1 LKKLLLAALFLAAAV
16 FGYQYILKQEA
27 DEARGV
33 LAESTF
39 VRFDDREVQA
49 VVVDAYGQSGRF
61 ELQGDGWQLVDPVQD
76 VASEAGIYRL
86 ISRVRSTKVSERIED
101 PGPLSDY
108 GLNPAAVRI
117 KLELENQTVEFA
129 VGNISPDGDGAF
141 LQFAGDPGITIV
153 DALSGSDYARWTIE
167 RLRDDT
173 ITGLSRPSIRQM
185 KINFADESATFVR
198 GPDTW
203 QLTEPLVLPASST
216 RIEGLFDVLFDAKV
230 VQYFD
235 GVMESSNDMFQ
246 PDLTIE
252 LQGETTRKI
261 LIGGSAGGD
270 DRYVRRDDR
279 APLMRANFVKG
290 VQWPTSYLD
299 YVSSKWTGINRYSVK
314 GISFKAPE
322 GTGSLQRTEDGW
334 EGNDGRSHNEAA
346 VLAWLV
352 RLLGCEVS
360 AWAADDATDYR
371 PGYQVTLD
379 LDQGDPVTLSW
390 IPGRGGRST
399 ATPGVHASFD
409 RDPPSPP
416 GDWF

>member
-1 LKKLLLAALFLAAAV
+1 MKKLLLAALFLAAAII
-16 FGYQYILKQEA
+16 GYLTILNQEA
-27 DEARGV
+27 DDARGV
-33 LAESTF
+33 LADSTF

-49 VVVDAYGQSGRF
+49 VVVDAYGQHGRF
-61 ELQGDGWQLVDPVQD
+61 EPEGDGWQLVDPVQD
-76 VASEAGIYRL
+76 VASEASVYRL
-86 ISRVRSTKVSERIED
+86 ISRVRSTKVIERIED

-108 GLNPAAVRI
+108 GLDPAAVRI
-117 KLELENQTVEFA
+117 KLELDRQTIEFA

-141 LQFAGDPGITIV
+141 LKFAGDPAITIV

-173 ITGLSRPSIRQM
+173 ITGLSRPSVRQI
-185 KINFADESATFVR
+185 KIDFADGSATFVR
-198 GPDTW
+198 GADSW
-203 QLTEPLVLPASST
+203 QLTEPLVLPAANT
-216 RIEGLFDVLFDAKV
+216 QIEGLFDVLFDAKV

-235 GVMESSNDMFQ
+235 GVMGSSNDMFQ

-261 LIGGSAGGD
+261 FLGGSAGGD

-279 APLMRANFVKG
+279 PPLMRANFVKG
-290 VQWPTSYLD
+290 VQWPTSYMD
-299 YVSSKWTGINRYSVK
+299 YVSNKWTSINRYAVK

-322 GTGSLQRTEDGW
+322 GSGSLQRTEDGW
-334 EGNDGRSHNEAA
+334 LGKNGQTHKEAT

-360 AWAADDATDYR
+360 DWAADDVTDSR
-371 PGYQVTLD
+371 SGYQVTLD
-379 LDQGDPVTLSW
+379 LKQGDPVTLSW
-390 IPGRGGRST
+390 TPGKGGRST
-399 ATPGVHASFD
+399 ATPGVHTSFD